1 MKCPPTGQIVALA
14 LRPCADLAPTGE
26 EDQTKTLP
34 ARFYNN
40 NKTNLHGVLLQYYD
54 TVLNS

>member
-1 MKCPPTGQIVALA
+1 MKCPPTGQIGAAPCVA

-34 ARFYNN
+34 AQFYNN
-40 NKTNLHGVLLQYYD
+40 N
-54 TVLNS
+54 